1 MIRRNRSILI
11 AVVLLA
17 VFLFSGPIQAAE
29 KTNYS
34 LDLFREV
41 FQYALDKYV
50 HELDEKTLEEMAIRG
65 LIQQLDPYSQ
75 YFDGD
80 DYEDFQVEMDGRF
93 GGVGL
98 RIEKIGDYI
107 TVVAPLSG
115 TPGEKAGIL
124 AGDRII
130 KVNDTD
136 VIGMDL
142 QKAVSI
148 IRGEPGTSVKLTI
161 LREGAAEPL
170 IFNVVRSIIE
180 IQVVESE
187 MLEGQIGY
195 IKLTNFTSSSTM
207 LYTRALNGLRS
218 DGARGIILDVR
229 NNPGGYL
236 GAALSV
242 ASPFIKEGGNLVHI
256 QSRADGDN
264 TYYSTSKA
272 LGIPLVV
279 LVNKGSASG
288 SEIVAGAIQDHGA
301 GTLVGTTT
309 FGKATVQHMHEL
321 PNGGAVK
328 ITTSQ
333 YLTPN
338 RRQINGVGIEP
349 DVVVED
355 PEEQLKTAIEI
366 LKKKIGLGAKNNTN
380 GITFKIGEKGM
391 WVDGRFVPLNE
402 APYLNRDGVTMIP
415 LRVIAEQLDFKVNY
429 DSKKQKITLNKGDS
443 QLIMWVGKKEALMN
457 GQAKS
462 LQSVPVVKNGTSLVP
477 LRLVAE
483 FFGAQVEWNDGQI
496 ILK

>member
-1 MIRRNRSILI
+1 M
-11 AVVLLA
+11 
-17 VFLFSGPIQAAE
+17 
-29 KTNYS
+29 
-34 LDLFREV
+34 
-41 FQYALDKYV
+41 
-50 HELDEKTLEEMAIRG
+50 
-65 LIQQLDPYSQ
+65 
-75 YFDGD
+75 
-80 DYEDFQVEMDGRF
+80 
-93 GGVGL
+93 
-98 RIEKIGDYI
+98 
-107 TVVAPLSG
+107 
-115 TPGEKAGIL
+115 
-124 AGDRII
+124 
-130 KVNDTD
+130 
-136 VIGMDL
+136 
-142 QKAVSI
+142 
-148 IRGEPGTSVKLTI
+148 
-161 LREGAAEPL
+161 
-170 IFNVVRSIIE
+170 
-180 IQVVESE
+180 VESE